1 MILTIFNTLIFS
13 SVSIISTLLIIP
25 FLICGFKYYCIT
37 EQNLIT
43 AISKNIKY
51 SIIINDQNDP
61 SGFFIGKYYI
71 GYIYR
76 SNKDSEIN
84 ILYCLCK
91 VKQFNEL
98 KKKNNII
105 IKESDIFINMYMR
118 KGSYYHFEYHKRQL
132 NCTSLIARK
141 NQQHIINQVVD
152 FYKKNNNC
160 VCMISGDPGKGKS
173 AIGILIAKELNG
185 SLCKTYNPTNP
196 GDNLENLY
204 NQANPSINNP
214 LVLLIDEFDIL
225 LDSIHHDKIILHK
238 NIPIEIYNKTTFNN
252 LFDDINL
259 KLYPNL
265 IIIFTSNLNKSTIEN
280 KYDPCYIR
288 KGRVN
293 LIFNL

>member
-1 MILTIFNTLIFS
+1 M
-13 SVSIISTLLIIP
+13 
-25 FLICGFKYYCIT
+25 
-37 EQNLIT
+37 
-43 AISKNIKY
+43 NI
-51 SIIINDQNDP
+51 
-61 SGFFIGKYYI
+61 
-71 GYIYR
+71 
-76 SNKDSEIN
+76 
-84 ILYCLCK
+84 
-91 VKQFNEL
+91 
-98 KKKNNII
+98 
-105 IKESDIFINMYMR
+105 
-118 KGSYYHFEYHKRQL
+118 KRQL